1 MYGRTD
7 LEWEQLRSAAM
18 DYLVRLA
25 REQGYCDY
33 SGFNRALTEA
43 TALRG
48 FDYNQESERAAVGRL
63 LGEVSRQSHSEN
75 GIMLSALVTHKGS
88 NNEGSGFYKLAAELG
103 EMPSKP
109 TADQKLE
116 AMSTQMN
123 KVYTYYRR

>member
-7 LEWEQLRSAAM
+7 LEWEQLRSAAT
-18 DYLVRLA
+18 DHLVTLA
-25 REQGYCDY
+25 REQSYCDY
-33 SGFNRALTEA
+33 SGLNRALTQA

-48 FDYNQESERAAVGRL
+48 FDYGQESERAAVGRL
-63 LGEVSRQSHSEN
+63 LGEISRQSHAEN

-103 EMPSKP
+103 EMSARP

-123 KVYTYYRR
+123 KVYAYYRR